1 MTDVV
6 IRVENVL
13 RNTALV
19 SSGMGFIGGTPEPVG
34 TIARIIGRNGAG
46 KVEDLIDAGDAII
59 SIATGFE
66 YGNAPAENIGFGANT
81 VASMVS

>member
-1 MTDVV
+1 M
-6 IRVENVL
+6 
-13 RNTALV
+13 
-19 SSGMGFIGGTPEPVG
+19 G

-81 VASMVS
+81 VGSMVS

>member
-1 MTDVV
+1 M
-6 IRVENVL
+6 
-13 RNTALV
+13 
-19 SSGMGFIGGTPEPVG
+19 G

-59 SIATGFE
+59 SIATGLE
-66 YGNAPAENIGFGANT
+66 YANAPADSIGFGANT

>member
-1 MTDVV
+1 LLFRRKTYYRIPPWCHRSWDY
-6 IRVENVL
+6 
-13 RNTALV
+13 
-19 SSGMGFIGGTPEPVG
+19 IGGTPELVG